1 MSGLSK
7 PLNLVFLNL
16 KSPHGEFTIDGCK
29 QEEGEVGPNSLG
41 SGSSLGRCMG
51 LILLKTKAGWLT
63 LASSET

>member
-29 QEEGEVGPNSLG
+29 QEEGEEVGPNSLG

-51 LILLKTKAGWLT
+51 PH
-63 LASSET
+63 SSQPGRLVDFGIF